1 HNRSFSRL
9 QGDPTRLCVQQQ
21 FEAMVLASAIQR
33 LLRDDESLLDRGLA
47 LILDQR
53 YGQESYRQLIPH
65 HWPTCW
71 LETGTQLEAATHAF
85 WEQIESRDP

>member
-1 HNRSFSRL
+1 MIRDYFENLEGNGFDFAYTYPGFNRVMQAVGRL
-9 QGDPTRLCVQQQ
+9 IRSP
-21 FEAMVLASAIQR
+21 E
-33 LLRDDESLLDRGLA
+33 DRGLA